1 MEADLRELN
10 DSFRTALRAA
20 NRSART
26 QQLRTMIVGYYVDW
40 LVEQGHATTLAQ
52 LSRVNIRG
60 WLGDLSERV
69 EPVTVAG
76 YFAALRRFCNFLV
89 EEGELAASPMAG
101 LPMPQIQAKPVPV
114 LSDEELTA
122 LLKACAGR
130 TFNCRRDEAFIRLL
144 LDCGVRVSEA
154 CGLTLINLDVREES
168 ALVRGKGNKLRPV
181 YFGAKT
187 ALALDRYLRERR
199 SHRHAHLDRVF
210 LTQRGALTGDGA
222 RNLLR
227 TRATRAGL
235 VDRMN
240 PHRFRHTFA
249 HDFLLAGGQE
259 RDLKRMAGWTS
270 DVMLERY
277 GSSAADLRAR
287 ESVRRLRRGD
297 RV

>member
-1 MEADLRELN
+1 VEADLRDLN

-26 QQLRTMIVGYYVDW
+26 QQLRTMVVGYYVDW
-40 LVEQGHATTLAQ
+40 LVKHGHPTTLDQ
-52 LSRVNIRG
+52 LSRVHIRG

-76 YFAALRRFCNFLV
+76 YFAGLRRFCNFLV
-89 EEGELAASPMAG
+89 EEGELAASPMLG
-101 LPMPQIQAKPVPV
+101 LTMPQIQAKPVPV
-114 LSDEELTA
+114 LSDEELGA
-122 LLKACAGR
+122 LLRACAGR
-130 TFNCRRDEAFIRLL
+130 TFQCRRDEAFIRIL

-154 CGLTLINLDVREES
+154 CGLTQGNLDVREES
-168 ALVRGKGNKLRPV
+168 ALVLGKGNKLRPV

-199 SHRHAHLDRVF
+199 KHRHAHLDQVF
-210 LTQRGALTGDGA
+210 LTQRGPLTGDGA

-227 TRATRAGL
+227 TRAAQAGL
-235 VDRMN
+235 ADRMN

-259 RDLKRMAGWTS
+259 RDLKRMAGWSS
-270 DVMLERY
+270 DIMLERY
-277 GSSAADLRAR
+277 GASAADLRAR
-287 ESVRRLRRGD
+287 ESARRLRRGD